1 MRPNLKDT
9 ISDLPRKFIVSQLG
23 YKHPPPESASLLHH
37 NSPRSRL
44 GMDDQLRAVV
54 PDPVGVVVD
63 VLPGEPGG
71 TLVVHIM
78 ELVTPLRA
86 HTFKHCLTHST
97 RLPVLTYGEVGGV
110 LVEVVWRGPHDV
122 EVLTGPGYPE
132 VCSPGTPVS
141 G

>member
-1 MRPNLKDT
+1 
-9 ISDLPRKFIVSQLG
+9 
-23 YKHPPPESASLLHH
+23 
-37 NSPRSRL
+37 
-44 GMDDQLRAVV
+44 MDDQLRAVV

>member
-63 VLPGEPGG
+63 VLPGEPCWP
-71 TLVVHIM
+71 LVVHVM
-78 ELVTPLRA
+78 ELVVPLWA
-86 HTFKHCLTHST
+86 HS
-97 RLPVLTYGEVGGV
+97 
-110 LVEVVWRGPHDV
+110 W
-122 EVLTGPGYPE
+122 
-132 VCSPGTPVS
+132 
-141 G
+141 